1 MKKGVDGE
9 TKYTHMTPLEDR
21 DLLKPDFSVLIKKKF
36 FLRGWETGEGCR
48 FALQSVECGREET
61 NIC

>member
-21 DLLKPDFSVLIKKKF
+21 DLLKPDFSVLIKKKIVF
-36 FLRGWETGEGCR
+36 KGGGRPEGCR
-48 FALQSVECGREET
+48 FALRSVECGREET

>member
-21 DLLKPDFSVLIKKKF
+21 DLLKPDFSVLIKKKNF
-36 FLRGWETGEGCR
+36 FKGGGRREGCR